1 MVQIVAQIEGMD
13 HLTRASRCGD
23 LAAVRRILDEDA
35 RSELPL
41 IAACANGG
49 YDVAALLLAQGFNP
63 NRATGDGVSPL
74 IAALCSFVSVTDTA
88 GRVITQCSTRGM
100 PRPVGVMGE
109 PGLVQVPCGE
119 GAAPWHD
126 RRRGGRHY
134 TLRNVPEAL
143 TRGLLCQGPH
153 RLRNEEGKPALT
165 ISMWTGGTAYA
176 CFTDGRCGGLVAAF
190 QEDGWADGPG
200 GGLAWGRPGGGTM
213 GTMSHVLS
221 RRISP
226 GETYASPPNSH
237 NDTVMFVVLVSGSG
251 PDPRIRVVRALL
263 RAGADI
269 YGAVPHIGTPL
280 RIVCQTPSPP
290 LKLLVRRFLAH
301 RMRATARHWW
311 LPWPLAC
318 HVAGFLV

>member
-1 MVQIVAQIEGMD
+1 MAHG
-13 HLTRASRCGD
+13 
-23 LAAVRRILDEDA
+23 
-35 RSELPL
+35 
-41 IAACANGG
+41 
-49 YDVAALLLAQGFNP
+49 LL
-63 NRATGDGVSPL
+63 
-74 IAALCSFVSVTDTA
+74 
-88 GRVITQCSTRGM
+88 
-100 PRPVGVMGE
+100 
-109 PGLVQVPCGE
+109 QVPCAE

-200 GGLAWGRPGGGTM
+200 GGLAWGRPGHGTM

-251 PDPRIRVVRALL
+251 PQAPDPRIRVVRALL

-269 YGAVPHIGTPL
+269 YGAVPHFGTPL

>member
-1 MVQIVAQIEGMD
+1 M
-13 HLTRASRCGD
+13 
-23 LAAVRRILDEDA
+23 RRILDEDA
-35 RSELPL
+35 RSEIPL
-41 IAACANGG
+41 IAACANGY
-49 YDVAALLLAQGFNP
+49 YDVVSLLLSRCFNP
-63 NRATGDGVSPL
+63 NRTNEAGATPL
-74 IAALCSFVSVTDTA
+74 FAALYPFVSLTDTA
-88 GRVITQCSTRGM
+88 GSPPLLSPGRVITQCSTQGM
-100 PRPVGVMGE
+100 PRPVGVLGE

-153 RLRNEEGKPALT
+153 RLRNVEGKPALT

-200 GGLAWGRPGGGTM
+200 GGLAWGRPGHGTM

-226 GETYASPPNSH
+226 GERYASPPNSH
-237 NDTVMFVVLVSGSG
+237 NDTVMFVVLVPGSG

-263 RAGADI
+263 SAGADI
-269 YGAVPHIGTPL
+269 YGAVPHFGTPL
-280 RIVCQTPSPP
+280 RIVCLTPSPP
-290 LKLLVRRFLAH
+290 LKRLVRKFLAH

>member
-1 MVQIVAQIEGMD
+1 MD
-13 HLTRASRCGD
+13 HLTRASRSGD
-23 LAAVRRILDEDA
+23 AAAVRRILDEDA

-41 IAACANGG
+41 IAACTNGY
-49 YDVAALLLAQGFNP
+49 YDVVSLLLSRGFNP
-63 NRATGDGVSPL
+63 NRTTGDGATPL
-74 IAALCSFVSVTDTA
+74 FAALCSFVSVTNSVGSPPGRAERHVVLSA
-88 GRVITQCSTRGM
+88 GRVITPCSAGREM
-100 PRPVGVMGE
+100 LRPTILMAH
-109 PGLVQVPCGE
+109 GLLQVPCAE

-143 TRGLLCQGPH
+143 KGGLLCQGPH
-153 RLRNEEGKPALT
+153 RLW
-165 ISMWTGGTAYA
+165 IGGTAYA

-200 GGLAWGRPGGGTM
+200 GGLAWGRPGHGTM

-226 GETYASPPNSH
+226 GETYTSPPNTH
-237 NDTVMFVVLVSGSG
+237 RDTVMFVVLVPGSG

-269 YGAVPHIGTPL
+269 YDTVPHFGTAL
-280 RIVCQTPSPP
+280 RVVCQTPSPP

-301 RMRATARHWW
+301 RMRSTARHWW

>member
-1 MVQIVAQIEGMD
+1 
-13 HLTRASRCGD
+13 
-23 LAAVRRILDEDA
+23 
-35 RSELPL
+35 
-41 IAACANGG
+41 
-49 YDVAALLLAQGFNP
+49 
-63 NRATGDGVSPL
+63 
-74 IAALCSFVSVTDTA
+74 
-88 GRVITQCSTRGM
+88 M
-100 PRPVGVMGE
+100 PRPVGGQ

-153 RLRNEEGKPALT
+153 RLWRQEGKPALT

-226 GETYASPPNSH
+226 GERYASPPNSH
-237 NDTVMFVVLVSGSG
+237 NNTVMFVVLVPDSGPQA

-263 RAGADI
+263 SAGADI
-269 YGAVPHIGTPL
+269 YGAAPLHFGTPL

-290 LKLLVRRFLAH
+290 LKRLVRRFLAH

-311 LPWPLAC
+311 LPWPLSC